1 MKSKS
6 LKLKKVCNYIGM
18 GLGKV
23 FRFFCKFT
31 LIFTILCFSIGI
43 VLGSYVFVNIWPTVQ
58 GYQEIANSKFEE
70 IGPNT
75 FSYLGD
81 TVVYDKNNEVIGK
94 INVGNY
100 KYIDIED
107 VSKYIQLG
115 YMSVEDKNFKVH
127 HGIDYKAILRAGLS
141 IVKNGGKITQ
151 GGSTITQQVL
161 KNNLL
166 TQEKTLK
173 RKLIEFFLAPE
184 FEDKYSK
191 QEILEFYLNTCFY
204 GNNCYGI
211 ETASQYYFGKTNK
224 NLDIA
229 ECAMLIG
236 ISNNGSLYNPR
247 KNMEGCIKRQKIVLG
262 EMFEDEVITE
272 EEYEN
277 ALKEEL
283 NFVYEREPRLK
294 ENYMTNYAIHCTILH
309 IMETEGFNF
318 RYIFD
323 SEEDYFNYKESYSYR
338 YGVLSNKVRNGGYQ
352 IYTSFD
358 VEKQNKLQEILDKST
373 VNYTEVAEDG
383 RYAFQSAAVLVNNE
397 TGYVEAMIG
406 GRGTEDE
413 FNRGFLAKRQ
423 PGSSIKPL
431 VVYTPAFST
440 GVYYPSLKMLDAP
453 NEEDE
458 YFPKNYNGAY
468 NGFVT
473 LKDAIG
479 MSINTIAYTIMKEIT
494 PMQGI
499 NYLGNLKFDT
509 IAYEDYFNTSVA
521 LGGFKYGVRVVDMAK
536 GYSTLI
542 NHGKYIDND
551 CVLKIEYQNQ
561 GVIFEENSNKISVYE
576 PDAAYMAVD
585 CCEGV
590 MNNYYA
596 FRKPNNAIVMGKSG
610 TTNDAKDTWFVGGS
624 VYYTLAVWCGYD
636 MPRETNLSG
645 SKLAAEIWQKCL
657 TELHKGLEKKE
668 FERPESVKTYPV
680 NWEGHIVSYDSEEYG
695 IFSQTLLDRAEDER
709 KAQEERKKIER
720 DNLFIEDIRTRLVEL
735 KFFELKDKDT
745 LSTFEN
751 KVNKIEKDIN
761 RVYQTLPKIELKNE
775 LDKIKK
781 FYSVDIRNIKEFLNR
796 ENVLK
801 SVQEEVDLRNQ
812 VVDRLKE
819 LNDFIIDNIE
829 NIEIIENSYIE
840 IENIISTFSKESD
853 IIYYTNI
860 YNIVKDKKEVELQP
874 YREEKQRIEEELK
887 ESIVNSINEKLE
899 ILYNTIVYDDSVE
912 QIYKELDSLF
922 EEANELEI
930 DTTILYS
937 DYQRVKEEIERFFEP
952 LLPEIENK
960 NAPNVPNASN
970 VPLDYFIYKGED
982 IED

>member
-1 MKSKS
+1 MKIKS
-6 LKLKKVCNYIGM
+6 YKVKRFFKGI
-18 GLGKV
+18 GLGVGKG
-23 FRFFCKFT
+23 FRFICKFT
-31 LIFTILCFSIGI
+31 LISVILCCAIGA

-58 GYQEIANSKFEE
+58 GYQEIANEKFEE

-81 TVVYDKNNEVIGK
+81 TVVYDKNNEEIGK

-127 HGIDYKAILRAGLS
+127 HGIDYKAILRAGFS
-141 IVKNGGKITQ
+141 IVKNGGKVTQ

-184 FEDKYSK
+184 FEEKYSK

-229 ECAMLIG
+229 ECSMLIG

-262 EMFEDEVITE
+262 EMYEDGIITE
-272 EEYEN
+272 KEYKD

-294 ENYMTNYAIHCTILH
+294 ENYMTSYAIHCTILH
-309 IMETEGFNF
+309 IMETEGFEF
-318 RYIFD
+318 KYIFE
-323 SEEDYFNYKESYSYR
+323 SEEEYDRYKENFNYR
-338 YGVLSNKVRNGGYQ
+338 YGVLSNKVRNGGYK

-373 VNYTEVAEDG
+373 SRYTEVSEDG
-383 RYAFQSAAVLVNNE
+383 RYAFQSSAVLVNNE

-406 GRGTEDE
+406 GRGTDDE

-440 GVYYPSLKMLDAP
+440 GVYYPSLRMLDAP

-458 YFPKNYNGAY
+458 YFPSNYNNAY

-473 LKDAIG
+473 LKEAIG
-479 MSINTIAYTIMKEIT
+479 LSINTIAYTVMKEIT
-494 PMQGI
+494 PKQGI
-499 NYLGNLKFDT
+499 DYLGKLKFDT

-521 LGGFKYGVRVVDMAK
+521 LGGFTYGVRVVDMAK

-542 NHGKYIDND
+542 NHGSYIDND
-551 CVLKIEYQNQ
+551 CVTKIEYQNQ
-561 GVIFEENSNKISVYE
+561 GVIFEEDSKKISVYE

-585 CCEGV
+585 CCVGV
-590 MNNYYA
+590 MDNYYS

-610 TTNDAKDTWFVGGS
+610 TTNGAKDTWFVGGS
-624 VYYTLAVWCGYD
+624 TYYTVAVWCGYD

-645 SKLAAEIWQKCL
+645 SQLAAEIWQKIL
-657 TELHKGLEKKE
+657 SELHKGLEKQE

-680 NWEGHIVSYDSEEYG
+680 NWEGHMVSYDSEEYG
-695 IFSQTLLDRAEDER
+695 IFSQTLLDRAEAEK
-709 KAQEERKKIER
+709 KAQEERKKIEK
-720 DNLFIEDIRTRLVEL
+720 DNKFIEGLWERLAEL
-735 KFFELKDKDT
+735 SDFVLKENT
-745 LSTFEN
+745 LNTYESTV
-751 KVNKIEKDIN
+751 KKLEKDIQ
-761 RVYQTLPKIELKNE
+761 RVYQNVPKQQLNKKLEQ
-775 LDKIKK
+775 IKE
-781 FYSVDIRNIKEFLNR
+781 YYTVDIRNIR
-796 ENVLK
+796 EYQHRVGVLQA
-801 SVQEEVDLRNQ
+801 VQTEVDLRNEI
-812 VVDRLKE
+812 VE
-819 LNDFIIDNIE
+819 LLRTLNNYQITVIEDID
-829 NIEIIENSYIE
+829 IIEEMYVGIE
-840 IENIISTFSKESD
+840 EKIALFSKETD
-853 IIYYTNI
+853 ILYYTNAF
-860 YNIVKDKKEVELQP
+860 NLVKEKKEEELVLM
-874 YREEKQRIEEELK
+874 REEKQRLEDELK
-887 ESIVNSINEKLE
+887 ESIIQSINDKLD
-899 ILYNTIVYDDSVE
+899 ILRNTTVYDESIE
-912 QIYKELDSLF
+912 QIFVEIDDLF
-922 EEANELEI
+922 IKAEELEI

-937 DYQRVKEEIERFFEP
+937 DYQKIKLEIERLYEP
-952 LLPEIENK
+952 LLPEIADEYIS
-960 NAPNVPNASN
+960 APGHFRAEGL
-970 VPLDYFIYKGED
+970 LDNFYNDVE
-982 IED
+982 